1 MLIGFHF
8 SNEICQMSTILQLKD
23 IPWGKEKILEIVYNS
38 QGKFQVPDF
47 WELFWIPARLK
58 NAKYHVFPL
67 ELSFQKMYSC
77 QVIRKLLDYGPLWMS
92 EEVNVLKG
100 GGGERG
106 GIEDGCE
113 LLSWKTVL

>member
-23 IPWGKEKILEIVYNS
+23 IPWGKEIFEIVYNS

-47 WELFWIPARLK
+47 WELLYYTSTTK

-77 QVIRKLLDYGPLWMS
+77 QVIRMLLDYGP
-92 EEVNVLKG
+92 
-100 GGGERG
+100 
-106 GIEDGCE
+106 
-113 LLSWKTVL
+113 

>member
-8 SNEICQMSTILQLKD
+8 SNEIYQMSTILQLKD
-23 IPWGKEKILEIVYNS
+23 IPWGKEILEIVYNS

-77 QVIRKLLDYGPLWMS
+77 QVIRMLLDYGP
-92 EEVNVLKG
+92 
-100 GGGERG
+100 
-106 GIEDGCE
+106 
-113 LLSWKTVL
+113 

>member
-1 MLIGFHF
+1 
-8 SNEICQMSTILQLKD
+8 
-23 IPWGKEKILEIVYNS
+23 
-38 QGKFQVPDF
+38 
-47 WELFWIPARLK
+47 
-58 NAKYHVFPL
+58 
-67 ELSFQKMYSC
+67 
-77 QVIRKLLDYGPLWMS
+77 MS